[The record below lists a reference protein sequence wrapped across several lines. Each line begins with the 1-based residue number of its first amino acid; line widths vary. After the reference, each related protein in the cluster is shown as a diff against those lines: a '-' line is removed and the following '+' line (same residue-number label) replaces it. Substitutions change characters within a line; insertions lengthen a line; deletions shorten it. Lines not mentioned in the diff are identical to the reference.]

1 VESLKRN
8 RIALYE
14 FFVECEKGGPKERE
28 KAQTYKMDGFD
39 WEVVDELYEILQLFH
54 DTILLLETENNATL
68 SVVPLVVHM
77 MIDALTETTPQP
89 STLTVV
95 RKIMT
100 DDLKAR
106 WFPLDDIYWK
116 AALLDPRTKSLRHC
130 PTPKKQEICAWLKS
144 QMQTIELPQP
154 AFAATHSRLNDRL
167 YGTVRESVASAE
179 FDNFIAVPQLTDIH
193 ANAFEWWSGQRN
205 AFPRVAKIAQNLLTV
220 TASSASIERAF
231 SAAKVVIQT
240 HSLPVLSAIVLPSYA
255 ATTSHPKWKPTTT
268 NHIPLLLP
276 VPFFLQKNNK
286 CGAPSYLLS
295 SFLFRLFLLVQSIF
309 FNSVRKP
316 LMSCSGSS
324 EQSSNSLEHSNPS
337 RCLQARRKQPENF
350 QKTEI

>member
-1 VESLKRN
+1 MESLKRN

-28 KAQTYKMDGFD
+28 KAQTYKMDEFD

-89 STLTVV
+89 STLTVA